1 MKTVRIGINGFGRIG
16 RAFFRAA
23 HWHPELQ
30 VVAIND
36 LADPA
41 SLAYLLSRDS
51 VYGKSAFPVA
61 SEPGFLIVS
70 GRRIPV
76 TTERDPSLIPWS
88 NAQADVVLESTG
100 VFEKYAEARKHLSA
114 GAKRVIITA
123 PAKDEP
129 PADLK
134 AGTVLVGVNEDKF
147 GTCEVTSNGS
157 CTTNAGSPL
166 LAILHETVGVEKA
179 LLNTVH
185 AYTAT
190 QSLVDSPAKGDFRRG
205 RAGAHNIVPSSTGAA
220 IAVTK
225 AMPDLAGKF
234 DGIAIRVPVISGSIV
249 DITFVSKRDT
259 TPEEVNKL
267 LSAAAMEARWSK
279 TFTVTTEPLVSS
291 DIVGM
296 PYAAIAD
303 LEFTRVV
310 GGNLVK
316 VLAWYD
322 NEMGYAHTLIE
333 HIKKLSATL

>member
-30 VVAIND
+30 IVAIND
-36 LADPA
+36 LAEPA

-51 VYGKSAFPVA
+51 VYGKSAFPVT
-61 SEPGFLIVS
+61 SEPGFLIAS
-70 GRRIPV
+70 GRRIPL
-76 TTERDPSLIPWS
+76 TTERDPALIPWQA
-88 NAQADVVLESTG
+88 AQVDVVLESTG

-166 LAILHETVGVEKA
+166 LAILHETLGVEKA

-225 AMPDLAGKF
+225 AIEELANKF
-234 DGIAIRVPVISGSIV
+234 DGIAIRVPVISGSLV

-267 LSAAAMEARWSK
+267 LSAAAKEARWSK

-291 DIVGM
+291 DIVGT

-322 NEMGYAHTLIE
+322 NEMGYAHTLVE
-333 HIKKLSATL
+333 HVKKLSANL

>member
-23 HWHPELQ
+23 HWHPGLQ

-36 LADPA
+36 LADTE

-51 VYGKSAFPVA
+51 VYGKSPFPVA
-61 SEPGFLIVS
+61 SEPGSLIVA

-76 TTERDPSLIPWS
+76 SKERDPALISWK
-88 NAQADVVLESTG
+88 NAEADVVLESTG
-100 VFEKYAEARKHLSA
+100 VFEKYADARKHLQT

-134 AGTVLVGVNEDKF
+134 AGTVLVGVNEEKF
-147 GTCEVTSNGS
+147 ATCEVTSNGS

-166 LAILHETVGVEKA
+166 LAILHESLGVEKA

-225 AMPDLAGKF
+225 ALSGLAGKF
-234 DGIAIRVPVISGSIV
+234 DGIAIRVPVISGSLV
-249 DITFVSKRDT
+249 DITFVAKRDT
-259 TPEEVNKL
+259 TAEEVNGI
-267 LSAAAMEARWSK
+267 LSAAAKEPRWQK
-279 TFTVTTEPLVSS
+279 TFSVTHEPLVSS

-333 HIKKLSATL
+333 HVKKLSQNL